1 MLFKDKYIK
10 NKAITKNYYFYLGI
24 FSGISL
30 FIFLSYQIYGVLTF
44 NPQFVYGT
52 SGMLSSY
59 LGGETS
65 FINFLIENFKNLIN
79 VFFTKEFGIFWFS
92 PIIFAGLVLNVLL
105 VFIEKNR
112 IPFLISLLMYGQIF
126 AIVLM
131 WKSTASSY
139 GFRYL
144 FNLLPLSIIIVFY
157 FINTYNNKIV
167 YNYLFFFSFMGI
179 LSLFFF
185 ETTELT
191 QLSTTDEMN
200 SFGRVLRFTEPNY
213 LEGFFKSFLDINSY
227 LKIFTTSFLG
237 AISFK
242 LLFIFVNSSSLIKFL
257 SGLGLPV
264 ENPDFIEYVE
274 KVETIESLKFFIIIL
289 FLFYFSQRFVQK
301 SSK

>member
-1 MLFKDKYIK
+1 M
-10 NKAITKNYYFYLGI
+10 
-24 FSGISL
+24 
-30 FIFLSYQIYGVLTF
+30 LTF

-59 LGGETS
+59 IGRETS

-242 LLFIFVNSSSLIKFL
+242 LLFIFINSSSLIKFL

-264 ENPDFIEYVE
+264 ENSDFIEYVE
-274 KVETIESLKFFIIIL
+274 KVENIESLKFFIIVL
-289 FLFYFSQRFVQK
+289 FLFYFSQRFVK
-301 SSK
+301 NSSK